1 MAQVVWDDVA
11 KGVGV
16 KSSYI
21 PVESIIH
28 RVVIYY
34 FIKNTALF
42 GIEFFDIHGQLL
54 LQAGC
59 VEPDPDL
66 TQHEIIL
73 EEGDRLV
80 GARSKMHNATKRACC
95 YDFQF
100 IIGRMVEQK
109 PTKNF

>member
-1 MAQVVWDDVA
+1 M
-11 KGVGV
+11 GV

-109 PTKNF
+109 PRNDL

>member
-1 MAQVVWDDVA
+1 M
-11 KGVGV
+11 GV

-95 YDFQF
+95 YDF
-100 IIGRMVEQK
+100 
-109 PTKNF
+109 